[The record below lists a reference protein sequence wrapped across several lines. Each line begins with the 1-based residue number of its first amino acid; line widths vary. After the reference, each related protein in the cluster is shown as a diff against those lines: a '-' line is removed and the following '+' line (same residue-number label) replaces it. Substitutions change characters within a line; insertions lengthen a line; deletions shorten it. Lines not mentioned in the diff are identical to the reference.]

1 MNKNNKIIIGVVVA
15 LVLLTGVILY
25 VMNNKSSETTKKTEN
40 VLDNEPTVAPV
51 DSSVVVDFKEGAKSG
66 EAILSIKNAPQGTK
80 SIEYE
85 VSYDAVS
92 TNPDEGNGGSIQQ
105 GLAGECKKTGSDWTC
120 GEPTPEGGRKLVFG
134 TCSSGVCRYHKITSQ
149 IDVRL
154 MFSGGYGQRVFEK
167 KYSL

>member
-40 VLDNEPTVAPV
+40 VLDNEPTIAPV
-51 DSSVVVDFKEGAKSG
+51 DSSVVVDFKQAAKKG
-66 EAILSIKNAPQGTK
+66 ETLLTIKNAPSGTK
-80 SIEYE
+80 DIEFELSYE
-85 VSYDAVS
+85 ADSAASEESAGGVS
-92 TNPDEGNGGSIQQ
+92 QQ
-105 GLAGECKKTGSDWTC
+105 GAIGKCELNGSTWEC
-120 GEPTPEGGRKLVFG
+120 GEPSPEGRKIVLG